1 MSAEHHSPLAQF
13 EVHPI
18 LPLNVMGY
26 DVSFTNASLWMVLTI
41 GAVLLFLSVGGRRLS
56 MVPGRWQG
64 MAELSMEMISGTLRD
79 IAGKEALVYFPY
91 VFSLF
96 IFILFANLLGMIP
109 AVSFTIT
116 SHIIVTFA
124 LAAAVFLVTT
134 VLMIAKQGIGGFLH
148 YFLPHGTPWW
158 MIWLIYPIEVISYL
172 ARPVSLA
179 IRLAANM
186 MAGHTLLKIA
196 AGFVGTIGIAG
207 IAPFALLV
215 LLTGFE
221 IGVAI
226 LQAYIF
232 TVLTCVYLNDALHGH

>member
-1 MSAEHHSPLAQF
+1 MSAQHHSPLAQF
-13 EVHPI
+13 EVHPL
-18 LPLNVMGY
+18 LPLSAFGQ
-26 DVSFTNASLWMVLTI
+26 DISFTNASLWMLITVACVLT
-41 GAVLLFLSVGGRRLS
+41 FLSVGGRRLA

-64 MAELSMEMISGTLRD
+64 MAEVAMEMISNTMRD
-79 IAGKEALVYFPY
+79 IAGKESMPYFPY

-96 IFILFANLLGMIP
+96 IFLLFANLLGMVP
-109 AVSFTIT
+109 AVSFTVT

-124 LAAAVFLVTT
+124 LAILVFLSTT
-134 VLMIAKQGIGGFLH
+134 IIMIVKQGFGGFLH
-148 YFLPHGTPWW
+148 YFLPSGTPWW

-172 ARPVSLA
+172 ARPVSLS

-196 AGFVGTIGIAG
+196 AGFVGTIGLAG
-207 IAPFALLV
+207 VAPFALLIV
-215 LLTGFE
+215 LTGFE

>member
-18 LPLNVMGY
+18 VPLNVFGY
-26 DVSFTNASLWMVLTI
+26 DVSFTNASLWMVLAVA
-41 GAVLLFLSVGGRRLS
+41 GALLFLSVGGKRLAA
-56 MVPGRWQG
+56 VPGRWQG
-64 MAELSMEMISGTLRD
+64 MAEIMVEMVSNTLRD
-79 IAGKEALVYFPY
+79 ISGKESLKYFPY

-96 IFILFANLLGMIP
+96 VFILFANLLGMIP
-109 AVSFTIT
+109 AVSFTTT

-124 LAAAVFLVTT
+124 LAACVFLATT
-134 VLMIAKQGIGGFLH
+134 LIMIFKQGIGGFLH

-172 ARPVSLA
+172 ARPVSLS

-207 IAPFALLV
+207 VAPFALLI

>member
-13 EVHPI
+13 EVHPL
-18 LPLNVMGY
+18 LPLNAFGY
-26 DVSFTNASLWMVLTI
+26 DISFTNASLWMLLTVAAVLT
-41 GAVLLFLSVGGRRLS
+41 FLSLGGKRVS
-56 MVPGRWQG
+56 MVPGRWQS
-64 MAELSMEMISGTLRD
+64 MAEISMEVVMGTMRD
-79 IAGKEALVYFPY
+79 IAGKESLKYFPY

-96 IFILFANLLGMIP
+96 IFILFSNLLGMIP
-109 AVSFTIT
+109 AVSFTTT

-124 LAAAVFLVTT
+124 LAAAVFVATT
-134 VLMIAKQGIGGFLH
+134 VLMIVKQGFGGFLH

-172 ARPVSLA
+172 ARPVSLS

-186 MAGHTLLKIA
+186 MAGHTLLKII
-196 AGFVGTIGIAG
+196 AGFVGAIGLLG
-207 IAPFALLV
+207 VAPFALLIA
-215 LLTGFE
+215 LTGFE
-221 IGVAI
+221 IGIAM